1 MSLRRDKN
9 VLKLGGGDIFIL
21 CEYAKNIELYT
32 LNEWIV
38 WCVSYISI
46 KLLTMWPPTVLDF
59 EFKDAKKQEE
69 ELIQYKF
76 KQSANTWASS
86 ANRSGLITKAYSC
99 ILVSV

>member
-1 MSLRRDKN
+1 MSFRRDKN
-9 VLKLGGGDIFIL
+9 VLKLVGGDIFIP

-46 KLLTMWPPTVLDF
+46 KLLSVWSPTVLDF
-59 EFKDAKKQEE
+59 EFKDSKQQEE

-76 KQSANTWASS
+76 KQSVNT
-86 ANRSGLITKAYSC
+86 
-99 ILVSV
+99 